1 MSADIGR
8 MPRTGRSHARQFP
21 LSALAWIGAPVAL
34 GVAIWVS
41 TRVHV
46 GPGWLEAALF
56 VHLASVVVGLGAVLV
71 ADYFA
76 ALWVLRLG
84 TLAEVIAGTQRLHLP
99 IWLGMIGLVSSGMLL
114 SPDLSADPTR
124 LKLAFVF
131 ALLLNGL
138 YARAL
143 GGRMAAAGTAVGT
156 GLLVRGVLTSVVS
169 QACWWGAVWIGFA
182 AAQARSA
189 IGRL

>member
-8 MPRTGRSHARQFP
+8 MPRTGRSHASQFP
-21 LSALAWIGAPVAL
+21 LSALAWVGAPIAL

-41 TRVHV
+41 TLVHV

-84 TLAEVIAGTQRLHLP
+84 TLDEMVAGTQRLHLP

-114 SPDLSADPTR
+114 GPDLSADTTR
-124 LKLAFVF
+124 LKLALVF